1 MKIMAIADVESPA
14 LWEHYNENRL
24 RGVDLIV
31 SCGDLDP
38 RYLSFLV
45 TVANVPL
52 CYVHGNHD
60 ERYDTIPPEGCV
72 CIDDSIRI
80 FDGVRFLGLGGCY
93 PYRDGKYMYTEAQMQ
108 KRIRRLSRQLRKHGG
123 FDVLVTHSPARGIG
137 DGDDLPHRGYEA
149 FFPLLEKYRPAYML
163 HGHVHMQYDYKL
175 KREEI
180 WRDTTIVNAYE
191 RYMIEI

>member
-45 TVANVPL
+45 TFANIPL
-52 CYVHGNHD
+52 YYVHGNHD
-60 ERYDTIPPEGCV
+60 ERYDTLPPDGCV
-72 CIDDSIRI
+72 CIDDSIRV
-80 FDGVRFLGLGGCY
+80 FDGVRFLGLGGSY
-93 PYRDGKYMYTEAQMQ
+93 PYTDGKYMYTEAQMQ

-137 DGDDLPHRGYEA
+137 DAEDLPHRGYEA

-175 KREEI
+175 KRENAYQ
-180 WRDTTIVNAYE
+180 DTKIINAYE
-191 RYMIEI
+191 KYFLEI